1 MTVSEAR
8 RLAATILDRSPIL
21 DRDDYSSA
29 RDTLVLLAYFC
40 GHNSAW
46 LLAHSETDL
55 DEGPASAFLKA
66 VERRATGIPVA
77 YITGIK
83 EFWGLPFTV
92 TPAVLIPK
100 PDTEIL
106 VERAVEVIKMLTA
119 NTSTKAGTVSA
130 DNAVPAADHVRP
142 ESNPLRVLDVCTGSG
157 CIAVSLLHDCP
168 YLSMTALD
176 ISGEALSVA
185 ERNAQLVTRPIRFIR
200 ADLRDGLPP
209 PENVHHRGY
218 HLIVSNPPYVPTDI
232 AQGLLADGRGEPML
246 ALDGGDDGLCLVRP
260 LIDKALAVLVSGGY
274 LLIETGEYN
283 AKSAAKYLKASGF
296 IDIVI
301 HRDLEGQ
308 ERVLEGRLP

>member
-8 RLAATILDRSPIL
+8 LQAATILDRSPIL
-21 DRDDYSSA
+21 DRDDFSSA
-29 RDTLVLLAYFC
+29 RDTLVLLAHIC

-46 LLAHSETDL
+46 LLAHSETIL
-55 DEGPASAFLKA
+55 DDGLASDFFKA

-83 EFWGLPFTV
+83 EFWGLPFSV

-106 VERAVEVIKMLTA
+106 VERAVEIIKMMTA
-119 NTSTKAGTVSA
+119 NT
-130 DNAVPAADHVRP
+130 PAADNLETATEP
-142 ESNPLRVLDVCTGSG
+142 PRVLDVCTGSG

-176 ISGEALSVA
+176 ISGDALSVA
-185 ERNAQLVTRPIRFIR
+185 ERNAHLVARPIRFIR
-200 ADLRDGLPP
+200 ADLRAGLPP
-209 PENVHHRGY
+209 PENDHNRGY
-218 HLIVSNPPYVPTDI
+218 QLIVSNPPYVPTDI
-232 AQGLLADGRGEPML
+232 AHGLLADGRGEPML
-246 ALDGGDDGLCLVRP
+246 ALDGGTDGLSLVRP
-260 LIDKALAVLVSGGY
+260 LIDKALAVLESGGY

-283 AKSAAKYLKASGF
+283 AKTTAEYLTASGF

-308 ERVLEGRLP
+308 ERVVEGRLP